1 MSNLKNEII
10 ALNNKIIES
19 SHINKLSIERLAL
32 KEHIIEENIKTIS
45 NLELKLKNSLKANEE
60 VDKKKIKYDFNE
72 ISFKANTQT
81 ILNDSLKQ
89 NASQLQI
96 LLDKAN
102 NDKENMEDTIKK
114 LKFNN
119 EQKLVIITSLELD
132 NLQKKNEIAMKISQ
146 NEILKIDLDKLTEEK
161 TLIESQFIESK
172 LKYEAEI
179 EKNSCLE
186 KEKEDFA
193 QVIKGVNK
201 ARNEVEIQ
209 NQEAEKKFII
219 TFLIFK

>member
-102 NDKENMEDTIKK
+102 NDKENMEDIENR
-114 LKFNN
+114 LKFLN
-119 EQKLVIITSLELD
+119 EKSPEVTNGKILYKYSNQTGVYCEATQNIDRKEFVYKINKNYVIGFCMLY
-132 NLQKKNEIAMKISQ
+132 N
-146 NEILKIDLDKLTEEK
+146 
-161 TLIESQFIESK
+161 F
-172 LKYEAEI
+172 Y
-179 EKNSCLE
+179 
-186 KEKEDFA
+186 
-193 QVIKGVNK
+193 
-201 ARNEVEIQ
+201 
-209 NQEAEKKFII
+209 
-219 TFLIFK
+219 